1 MHYPC
6 RNKKK
11 IPWAKSCSYFA
22 IQKFPCPGN
31 HNIYFI
37 PCMGLLQIHFFGLV
51 DFNLQ
56 GSVIKKGLERPIM
69 LGQFLECFCWID
81 FHSCHSHDRVPPT
94 VLAVVQ
100 IGNLFVLFPFY
111 ITTNTG
117 FLLTIDGCT
126 CQQGIHSITQI
137 GPGKR

>member
-1 MHYPC
+1 MHYPS

-11 IPWAKSCSYFA
+11 IPWAKSCTYFA

-31 HNIYFI
+31 HYVYFI

-56 GSVIKKGLERPIM
+56 GSVIKKCLERPIM

-81 FHSCHSHDRVPPT
+81 FHYCHSHEG
-94 VLAVVQ
+94 
-100 IGNLFVLFPFY
+100 GNLFVLFPFY
-111 ITTNTG
+111 VTTNTG
-117 FLLTIDGCT
+117 LLLAIDGFT

-137 GPGKR
+137 GPSKWKPVTRS